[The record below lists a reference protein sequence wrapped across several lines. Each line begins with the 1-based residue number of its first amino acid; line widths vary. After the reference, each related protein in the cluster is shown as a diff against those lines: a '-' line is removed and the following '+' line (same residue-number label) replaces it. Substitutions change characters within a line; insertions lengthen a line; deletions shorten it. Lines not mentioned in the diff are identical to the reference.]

1 MKYVLCTYCAVLLN
15 QSTCKMIHQMF
26 KKGAKYLM
34 LLSHKRLF
42 QVPCRLL
49 AKKSAVIVNPVSN
62 KVETNLVS

>member
-1 MKYVLCTYCAVLLN
+1 
-15 QSTCKMIHQMF
+15 MF
-26 KKGAKYLM
+26 KKDAKYLM
-34 LLSHKRLF
+34 ILSHKRLF